1 LPGKKLKCSLQ
12 TDTCV
17 EYYVWVRKAEKCIG
31 NIRNVKNPTRMG
43 KLGSILKWI
52 LAEYVVGL
60 WT

>member
-1 LPGKKLKCSLQ
+1 M
-12 TDTCV
+12 
-17 EYYVWVRKAEKCIG
+17 RRAEKCIG

-43 KLGSILKWI
+43 KLGSIMLKWM